1 MNTQDAVASKALETV
16 VGVRRTADTSVA
28 LRLRY
33 VGSPESSSD
42 YADAV
47 LVSNTALTLS
57 VNGVADPN
65 VGASGVLAF
74 ATYTTLGT
82 LVDAINASGTWE
94 AEIVAGLRSDS
105 TGSSRLLARSTSTF
119 RPYFSVNLAWDS
131 SVTAGLDIAIE
142 AQPADFSKALRADLY
157 RVAFKRSRSLVNTNA
172 GEATILTITEVTKDR
187 SAVVRT
193 IQVFNGADN
202 TLLDT
207 DSNGSMLPINAAWGN
222 DILVRLTVA
231 GGWVDT
237 GAYLEAVGTRQG

>member
-16 VGVRRTADTSVA
+16 IGVRRTADTSVA
-28 LRLRY
+28 LRIRY

-47 LVSNTALTLS
+47 LVSATSLTLS
-57 VNGVADPN
+57 VNGVADSN

-119 RPYFSVNLAWDS
+119 RPYQSVSLPWDS
-131 SVTAGLDIAIE
+131 SATSTLEIALE

-157 RVAFKRSRSLVNTNA
+157 RVGFKRSRSLVNTGS
-172 GEATILTITEVTKDR
+172 GEATAVTITEVSKDR
-187 SAVVRT
+187 STTVRT
-193 IQVFNGADN
+193 IQVFAGADN

-207 DSNGSMLPINAAWGN
+207 DSNGSMLPIHAAWGN

-231 GGWVDT
+231 GGWSDT
-237 GAYLEAVGTRQG
+237 GAYLEAVGVRQG